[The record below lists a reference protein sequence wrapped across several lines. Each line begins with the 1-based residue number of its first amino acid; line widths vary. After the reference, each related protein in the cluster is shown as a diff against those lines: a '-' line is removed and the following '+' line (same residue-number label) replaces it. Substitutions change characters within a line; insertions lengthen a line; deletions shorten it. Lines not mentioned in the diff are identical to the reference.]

1 MKIQLCLHVDPV
13 PASRPRLATR
23 GKFAHA
29 YYVGRYKVF
38 LKDTGPKALKAALE
52 SCGHNCFP
60 LPGPLAVSIRCIS
73 KRPKTT
79 KRHWPKMDVDNLA
92 KGVLD
97 VMEQGGVVVNDDQV
111 TLLEVSKEYGGEPCI
126 EIVIQVL

>member
-1 MKIQLCLHVDPV
+1 
-13 PASRPRLATR
+13 
-23 GKFAHA
+23 
-29 YYVGRYKVF
+29 
-38 LKDTGPKALKAALE
+38 
-52 SCGHNCFP
+52 
-60 LPGPLAVSIRCIS
+60 
-73 KRPKTT
+73 
-79 KRHWPKMDVDNLA
+79 MDVDNLA